1 MSCTVSSGLPKV
13 VSVVASAAS
22 GPASTAATANAAT
35 AAVRRAS
42 AAPFLAA
49 PFIGPLLAER
59 RSLLHIR
66 DTDDNPR
73 IGEEV
78 AVARPHRQL
87 ERTRARLEVLARAHI
102 EQLAAGGVDLE
113 QARGVAALEAVAE
126 RRAVRVRRRDS
137 AERHPVRTAIAVLRQ
152 VEGVA
157 LLAERR
163 NLLHVGDADDN
174 TRIGEEVAVACS
186 HRELER
192 TGAGLEVLPRARVEQ
207 LAAGGIDLEQSRGIA
222 TLEAVAER
230 RALGVRRRDRADRH
244 PIGAAVGVLR
254 QRECNSPACRRL
266 GAAGLLAA
274 ALRVVRSLPPPTCR
288 CRYR

>member
-1 MSCTVSSGLPKV
+1 MPSDTLFVPPSAF
-13 VSVVASAAS
+13 SV
-22 GPASTAATANAAT
+22 
-35 AAVRRAS
+35 
-42 AAPFLAA
+42 
-49 PFIGPLLAER
+49 
-59 RSLLHIR
+59 RSR
-66 DTDDNPR
+66 
-73 IGEEV
+73 
-78 AVARPHRQL
+78 
-87 ERTRARLEVLARAHI
+87 
-102 EQLAAGGVDLE
+102 
-113 QARGVAALEAVAE
+113 
-126 RRAVRVRRRDS
+126 
-137 AERHPVRTAIAVLRQ
+137 
-152 VEGVA
+152 GVA

-192 TGAGLEVLPRARVEQ
+192 TGAGLEVLARARVEQ

-222 TLEAVAER
+222 ALEAVAER

-254 QRECNSPACRRL
+254 QREGNSPACRRL

-274 ALRVVRSLPPPTCR
+274 ALRVVRSLSPPTCR